1 MDRMNGNV
9 SLDRGHRANA
19 PHPMNGNANG
29 HTMPNGNVS
38 NHGSNLITNQ
48 TSNQTLNQ
56 TLNPPTKRKVRSATS
71 SPPVAVANVAAN
83 HSNRVRNGMTS
94 SKSKPLLVGNPKAI
108 ITKQPV
114 AKAAKHKTIAT
125 KLKVQQQSHHQQ
137 QRPQQSHLKG
147 SRPHQSQHAKSL
159 YKYGGTG
166 YDVWRKNGQ
175 IALWTET
182 ELYCL
187 KTFGK
192 NGNDRAKLKRFLIK
206 KGGFKAAAIKFVK
219 PQSTKY
225 PNNTFHFAFITVQD
239 SLSEIKKCVAR
250 LNAVNEDSPQEIIRI
265 NRRKCSR
272 GTTQCTCL
280 FVTNFDIL
288 TKDDH
293 RHFTDLFVQFGPL
306 EKDVFMNRSSNGV
319 NYAFVRF
326 RKLEDALR
334 CYHNQNDESWQ
345 AEPLYFNDR
354 KLQIGFDEK
363 GGRTQNR

>member
-1 MDRMNGNV
+1 MGTKVAPKIKTTSTMATKMGAKI
-9 SLDRGHRANA
+9 SLNSKSLKG
-19 PHPMNGNANG
+19 GNG
-29 HTMPNGNVS
+29 HNNTHHHNHHGVNQQQQKHSKPPINRPQSTKSTASS
-38 NHGSNLITNQ
+38 N
-48 TSNQTLNQ
+48 
-56 TLNPPTKRKVRSATS
+56 
-71 SPPVAVANVAAN
+71 
-83 HSNRVRNGMTS
+83 
-94 SKSKPLLVGNPKAI
+94 SKSSSNG
-108 ITKQPV
+108 
-114 AKAAKHKTIAT
+114 
-125 KLKVQQQSHHQQ
+125 
-137 QRPQQSHLKG
+137 G
-147 SRPHQSQHAKSL
+147 G

-206 KGGFKAAAIKFVK
+206 KGGFKPAAIKAIK

-239 SLSEIKKCVAR
+239 ALEEIKKCVAR
-250 LNAVNEDSPQEIIRI
+250 LNAMNEEAPSEIIRI

-272 GTTQCTCL
+272 GTTQC
-280 FVTNFDIL
+280 I
-288 TKDDH
+288 
-293 RHFTDLFVQFGPL
+293 VQFGPL

-334 CYHNQNDESWQ
+334 CYHNQNDES
-345 AEPLYFNDR
+345 
-354 KLQIGFDEK
+354 
-363 GGRTQNR
+363 

>member
-1 MDRMNGNV
+1 MGTKVAPKIKTTSTMATKMGAKI
-9 SLDRGHRANA
+9 SLNSKSLKG
-19 PHPMNGNANG
+19 GNG
-29 HTMPNGNVS
+29 HNNTHHHNHHGVNQQQQKHSKPPINRPQSTKSTASS
-38 NHGSNLITNQ
+38 N
-48 TSNQTLNQ
+48 
-56 TLNPPTKRKVRSATS
+56 
-71 SPPVAVANVAAN
+71 
-83 HSNRVRNGMTS
+83 
-94 SKSKPLLVGNPKAI
+94 SKSSSNG
-108 ITKQPV
+108 
-114 AKAAKHKTIAT
+114 
-125 KLKVQQQSHHQQ
+125 
-137 QRPQQSHLKG
+137 G
-147 SRPHQSQHAKSL
+147 G

-206 KGGFKAAAIKFVK
+206 KGGFKPAAIKAIK

-239 SLSEIKKCVAR
+239 NLDEIKKCVAR
-250 LNAVNEDSPQEIIRI
+250 LNAMNEEAPSEIIRI

-272 GTTQCTCL
+272 GTTQCTVL

-334 CYHNQNDESWQ
+334 CYHNQNDESWT